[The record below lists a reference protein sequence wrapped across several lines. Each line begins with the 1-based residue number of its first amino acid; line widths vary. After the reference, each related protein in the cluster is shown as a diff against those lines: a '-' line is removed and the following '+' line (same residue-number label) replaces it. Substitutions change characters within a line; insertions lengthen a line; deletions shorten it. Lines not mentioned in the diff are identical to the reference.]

1 MLFNVYYW
9 HSSQNISQPHIFTS
23 FSYLW
28 LLVLFTRFTMHR
40 QRFIH
45 LQIKL
50 IMPTIEQLILLTSI
64 LILLGIFSSK
74 LSARLGLPML
84 VMFLFIGML
93 AGEDGIGK
101 ITFDNVNVSYAVG
114 SLALALILFD
124 GGLQT
129 SVKSIRLVWKPAFTL
144 ATLGVLVTA
153 GITGVAAAY
162 ILGIPLL
169 EGLLLGAIVGST
181 DAAAVFSLL
190 RNAGIYLN
198 ERLQSTLEIESA
210 TNDPM
215 AIFLTVGLLQLL
227 MNPQASGSELVLLF
241 FSQMG
246 IGTVVGL
253 SVGWISVKIINKI
266 KLLATGLYPV
276 LVAACGLLSFGLASN
291 LDGSGF
297 LSIFVTGVVIGNH
310 RFVFQRNT
318 FLFHDG
324 LAWLSQII
332 MFVMLGLL
340 VNPSSLIEVW
350 LEGLIIALVLTF
362 IARPLAVIP
371 VLKLFGFPKPE
382 IALISWVGLRGS
394 VPIILAIFPFIYGL
408 PGANL
413 IFDVVF
419 FVVLISATLQ
429 GSTLPYVA
437 RKLNLM
443 QQPPLIPAA
452 TLDITAVDQIDAD
465 LVEYTL
471 GDDCSAVGRRLSQLA
486 LPDQTVIAMITR
498 GKSVLPPRGSTLFY
512 ADDHLFV
519 VLKPENRI
527 FLERLFSEKNAP
539 ELEPIELPDSGL
551 SLKGTTRLNE
561 IYSSY
566 GIQIDNGDDR
576 TLNQFIYA
584 TENEPSQNFV
594 IKLADLQLRIG
605 EMIGTRIVT
614 VILEPTKELES

>member
-1 MLFNVYYW
+1 
-9 HSSQNISQPHIFTS
+9 
-23 FSYLW
+23 
-28 LLVLFTRFTMHR
+28 
-40 QRFIH
+40 
-45 LQIKL
+45 
-50 IMPTIEQLILLTSI
+50 MPTIEQLILLSSI

-93 AGEDGIGK
+93 AGEDGLGK

-129 SVKSIRLVWKPAFTL
+129 SVKSIKLVWKPAFTL
-144 ATLGVLVTA
+144 ATVGVLITA
-153 GITGVAAAY
+153 GITGLAAAY

-198 ERLQSTLEIESA
+198 ERLQATLEIESA

-227 MNPQASGSELVLLF
+227 MNPQASGSELALLF
-241 FSQMG
+241 VSQMG
-246 IGTVVGL
+246 IGAAVGIG
-253 SVGWISVKIINKI
+253 VGWISIKIINKI
-266 KLLATGLYPV
+266 KLLAAGLYPV
-276 LVAACGLLSFGLASN
+276 LVAACGLFSFGVASN
-291 LDGSGF
+291 LGGSGF

-310 RFVFQRNT
+310 SFVFQRNT

-350 LEGLIIALVLTF
+350 QEGLLIALVLTF
-362 IARPLAVIP
+362 VARPLAVIP
-371 VLKLFGFPKPE
+371 VLKLFRFTRNE

-394 VPIILAIFPFIYGL
+394 VPIILAIFPFIFGL

-429 GSTLPYVA
+429 GSTLPYFA

-443 QQPPLIPAA
+443 QPPPLIPAA

-471 GDDCSAVGRRLSQLA
+471 GEDCSAVGRRLSELA

-498 GKSVLPPRGSTLFY
+498 EKSVLPPRGSTILM
-512 ADDHLFV
+512 ANDHLFV
-519 VLKPENRI
+519 VLKPQNRL
-527 FLERLFSEKNAP
+527 FLERLFSEQTSS
-539 ELEPIELPDSGL
+539 EPTIMELPESGL

-561 IYSSY
+561 IYESY
-566 GIQIDNGDDR
+566 GILIEVDSDK
-576 TLNQFIYA
+576 TLNQFIHVN
-584 TENEPSQNFV
+584 TENEPTQGDV
-594 IKLADLQLRIG
+594 VKLDDIQIKID
-605 EMIGTRIVT
+605 EMIGPRIVT
-614 VILEPTKELES
+614 VILEPVKIQQE

>member
-1 MLFNVYYW
+1 
-9 HSSQNISQPHIFTS
+9 
-23 FSYLW
+23 
-28 LLVLFTRFTMHR
+28 
-40 QRFIH
+40 
-45 LQIKL
+45 
-50 IMPTIEQLILLTSI
+50 
-64 LILLGIFSSK
+64 
-74 LSARLGLPML
+74 ML

-93 AGEDGIGK
+93 AGEDGLGK

-129 SVKSIRLVWKPAFTL
+129 SVKSIKLVWKPAFTL
-144 ATLGVLVTA
+144 ATVGVLITA
-153 GITGVAAAY
+153 GITGLAAAY

-198 ERLQSTLEIESA
+198 ERLQATLEIESA

-227 MNPQASGSELVLLF
+227 MNPQASGGELALLF
-241 FSQMG
+241 VSQMG
-246 IGTVVGL
+246 IGAAVGIG
-253 SVGWISVKIINKI
+253 VGWISIKIINKI
-266 KLLATGLYPV
+266 KLLAAGLYPV
-276 LVAACGLLSFGLASN
+276 LVAACGLFSFGVASN

-310 RFVFQRNT
+310 SFVFQRNT

-350 LEGLIIALVLTF
+350 QEGLLIALVLTF
-362 IARPLAVIP
+362 VARPLAVVP
-371 VLKLFGFPKPE
+371 VLKLFRFTRNE

-394 VPIILAIFPFIYGL
+394 VPIILAIFPFIFGL

-429 GSTLPYVA
+429 GSTLPYFA

-443 QQPPLIPAA
+443 QPPPLLPAA

-471 GDDCSAVGRRLSQLA
+471 GEDCSAVGRRLSQLA

-498 GKSVLPPRGSTLFY
+498 EKSVLPPRGSTILM
-512 ADDHLFV
+512 ANDHLFV
-519 VLKPENRI
+519 VLKPQNRL
-527 FLERLFSEKNAP
+527 FLERLFSEQTSSEPTIMDLP
-539 ELEPIELPDSGL
+539 ESGL

-561 IYSSY
+561 IYESY
-566 GIQIDNGDDR
+566 GILLEVDSDK
-576 TLNQFIYA
+576 TLNQFIHVN
-584 TENEPSQNFV
+584 TENEPTQGDVVKIDNIQ
-594 IKLADLQLRIG
+594 IKID
-605 EMIGTRIVT
+605 EMIGPRIVT
-614 VILEPTKELES
+614 VILEPVKIQQE

>member
-1 MLFNVYYW
+1 
-9 HSSQNISQPHIFTS
+9 
-23 FSYLW
+23 
-28 LLVLFTRFTMHR
+28 
-40 QRFIH
+40 
-45 LQIKL
+45 
-50 IMPTIEQLILLTSI
+50 MPTIEQLILLTSI

-93 AGEDGIGK
+93 AGEDGIGQ
-101 ITFDNVNVSYAVG
+101 IAFNNVNVSYAVG

-144 ATLGVLVTA
+144 ATFGVLITA
-153 GITGVAAAY
+153 GITGLAAAY

-169 EGLLLGAIVGST
+169 EGLLLGAMVGST

-227 MNPQASGSELVLLF
+227 MNQSASGSELLLLF
-241 FSQMG
+241 VSQMG
-246 IGTVVGL
+246 IGTLVGL
-253 SVGWISVKIINKI
+253 SVGWISIKIINKI

-291 LDGSGF
+291 LQGSGF
-297 LSIFVTGVVIGNH
+297 LSIFVTGVVIGNA

-340 VNPSSLIEVW
+340 VNPSSLLEVW
-350 LEGLIIALVLTF
+350 FEGLVIALVLTF
-362 IARPLAVIP
+362 IARPIAVVP
-371 VLKLFGFPKPE
+371 VLKFFKFSREE
-382 IALISWVGLRGS
+382 ITLVSWVGLRGS

-443 QQPPLIPAA
+443 QPPPLLPAA

-471 GDDCSAVGRRLSQLA
+471 GEDCSAVGRRLSQLA

-498 GKSVLPPRGSTLFY
+498 GKSVLPPRGSTRLI

-519 VLKPENRI
+519 VLKPENRL
-527 FLERLFSEKNAP
+527 FLERLFSEQVSP
-539 ELEPIELPDSGL
+539 DLTPIELPTSGL
-551 SLKGTTRLNE
+551 SLKGTTRLDE
-561 IYSSY
+561 IYESY
-566 GIQIDNGDDR
+566 GILIDNENNQ
-576 TLNQFIYA
+576 TLDQFIYSISA
-584 TENEPSQNFV
+584 NEPVQDTV
-594 IKLADLQLRIG
+594 ISLATLQIRIS
-605 EMIGTRIVT
+605 EMIGSRIVT
-614 VILEPTKELES
+614 AVLEPLPQEDN

>member
-1 MLFNVYYW
+1 
-9 HSSQNISQPHIFTS
+9 
-23 FSYLW
+23 
-28 LLVLFTRFTMHR
+28 
-40 QRFIH
+40 
-45 LQIKL
+45 
-50 IMPTIEQLILLTSI
+50 MPTIEQLILLTSI

-93 AGEDGIGK
+93 AGEDGIGQ
-101 ITFDNVNVSYAVG
+101 IAFNNVNVSYAVG

-144 ATLGVLVTA
+144 ATFGVLITA
-153 GITGVAAAY
+153 GITGLAAAY

-227 MNPQASGSELVLLF
+227 MNQSASGSELLLLF
-241 FSQMG
+241 VSQMG
-246 IGTVVGL
+246 IGTLVGL
-253 SVGWISVKIINKI
+253 SVGWISIKIINKI

-291 LDGSGF
+291 LQGSGF
-297 LSIFVTGVVIGNH
+297 LSIFVTGVVIGNA

-340 VNPSSLIEVW
+340 VNPSSLLEVW
-350 LEGLIIALVLTF
+350 FEGLVIALVLTF
-362 IARPLAVIP
+362 IARPIAVVP
-371 VLKLFGFPKPE
+371 VLKFFKFSREE
-382 IALISWVGLRGS
+382 ITLVSWVGLRGS

-443 QQPPLIPAA
+443 QPPPLLPAA

-471 GDDCSAVGRRLSQLA
+471 GEDCSAVGRRLSQLA

-498 GKSVLPPRGSTLFY
+498 GKSVLPPRGSTRLI

-519 VLKPENRI
+519 VLKPENRL
-527 FLERLFSEKNAP
+527 FLERLFSEQVSP
-539 ELEPIELPDSGL
+539 DLTPIELPTSGL
-551 SLKGTTRLNE
+551 SLKGTTRLDE
-561 IYSSY
+561 IYESY
-566 GIQIDNGDDR
+566 GILIDNENNQ
-576 TLNQFIYA
+576 TLDQFIYSISA
-584 TENEPSQNFV
+584 NEPVQDTV
-594 IKLADLQLRIG
+594 ISLATLQIRIS
-605 EMIGTRIVT
+605 EMIGSRIVT
-614 VILEPTKELES
+614 AVLEPLPQEDN

>member
-1 MLFNVYYW
+1 
-9 HSSQNISQPHIFTS
+9 
-23 FSYLW
+23 
-28 LLVLFTRFTMHR
+28 
-40 QRFIH
+40 
-45 LQIKL
+45 
-50 IMPTIEQLILLTSI
+50 MPTIEQLILLTSI

-93 AGEDGIGK
+93 AGEDGIGQ
-101 ITFDNVNVSYAVG
+101 IAFNNVNVSYAVG

-144 ATLGVLVTA
+144 ATFGVLITA
-153 GITGVAAAY
+153 GITGLAAAY

-227 MNPQASGSELVLLF
+227 MNQSASGSELLLLF
-241 FSQMG
+241 VSQMG
-246 IGTVVGL
+246 IGTLVGL
-253 SVGWISVKIINKI
+253 SVGWISIKIINKI

-291 LDGSGF
+291 LQGSGF
-297 LSIFVTGVVIGNH
+297 LSIFVTGVVIGNA

-340 VNPSSLIEVW
+340 VNPSSLLEVW
-350 LEGLIIALVLTF
+350 FEGLVIALVLTF
-362 IARPLAVIP
+362 IARPIAVVP
-371 VLKLFGFPKPE
+371 VLKFFKFSREE
-382 IALISWVGLRGS
+382 ITLVSWVGLRGS

-437 RKLNLM
+437 RKINLM
-443 QQPPLIPAA
+443 QPPPLLPAA

-471 GDDCSAVGRRLSQLA
+471 GEDCSAVGRRLSQLA

-498 GKSVLPPRGSTLFY
+498 GKSVLPPRGSTRLI

-519 VLKPENRI
+519 VLKPENRL
-527 FLERLFSEKNAP
+527 FLERLFSEQVSP
-539 ELEPIELPDSGL
+539 DLTPIELPTSGL
-551 SLKGTTRLNE
+551 SLKGTTRLDE
-561 IYSSY
+561 IYESY
-566 GIQIDNGDDR
+566 GILIDNENNQ
-576 TLNQFIYA
+576 TLDQFIYSISA
-584 TENEPSQNFV
+584 NEPIQDTV
-594 IKLADLQLRIG
+594 ISLATLQIRIS
-605 EMIGTRIVT
+605 EMIGSRIVT
-614 VILEPTKELES
+614 AVLEPLPQEDN

>member
-1 MLFNVYYW
+1 
-9 HSSQNISQPHIFTS
+9 
-23 FSYLW
+23 
-28 LLVLFTRFTMHR
+28 
-40 QRFIH
+40 
-45 LQIKL
+45 
-50 IMPTIEQLILLTSI
+50 MPNIEQLILLSSI

-93 AGEDGIGK
+93 AGEDGLGR
-101 ITFDNVNVSYAVG
+101 ITFDNVNASYAVG

-129 SVKSIRLVWKPAFTL
+129 SVKSIKLVWKPAFTL
-144 ATLGVLVTA
+144 ATFGVLITA
-153 GITGVAAAY
+153 GITGLAAAY

-198 ERLQSTLEIESA
+198 ERLQATLEIESA

-227 MNPQASGSELVLLF
+227 MNQQSSGSELILLF
-241 FSQMG
+241 ISQMG
-246 IGTVVGL
+246 IGAIVGI
-253 SVGWISVKIINKI
+253 SVGWISIKIINKI
-266 KLLATGLYPV
+266 KLLAAGLYPV
-276 LVAACGLLSFGLASN
+276 LVAACGLFSFGVASN

-310 RFVFQRNT
+310 SFVFQRNT

-340 VNPSSLIEVW
+340 VNPSSLLEVW
-350 LEGLIIALVLTF
+350 QEGLLIALVLTF
-362 IARPLAVIP
+362 IARPLAVVP
-371 VLKLFGFPKPE
+371 VLKLFRFTRNE
-382 IALISWVGLRGS
+382 ITLISWVGLRGS

-429 GSTLPYVA
+429 GSTLPYFA

-443 QQPPLIPAA
+443 QPPPLLPAA

-471 GDDCSAVGRRLSQLA
+471 GEDCSAVGRRLSQLA

-498 GKSVLPPRGSTLFY
+498 EKSVLPPRGSTILM
-512 ADDHLFV
+512 ANDHLFV
-519 VLKPENRI
+519 VLKPQNRL
-527 FLERLFSEKNAP
+527 FLERLFSEQTST
-539 ELEPIELPDSGL
+539 ELTVMELPASGL

-561 IYSSY
+561 IYESY
-566 GIQIDNGDDR
+566 GIQIEVDSDK
-576 TLNQFIYA
+576 TLNQFIHVN
-584 TENEPSQNFV
+584 TENEPIQGDI
-594 IKLADLQLRIG
+594 IKLDNMQLKID
-605 EMIGTRIVT
+605 EMIGPRIVT
-614 VILEPTKELES
+614 VILEPIQAEQD

>member
-1 MLFNVYYW
+1 
-9 HSSQNISQPHIFTS
+9 
-23 FSYLW
+23 
-28 LLVLFTRFTMHR
+28 
-40 QRFIH
+40 
-45 LQIKL
+45 
-50 IMPTIEQLILLTSI
+50 MPTIEQLILLSSI

-93 AGEDGIGK
+93 AGEDGLGR

-129 SVKSIRLVWKPAFTL
+129 SVKSIKLVWKPAFTL
-144 ATLGVLVTA
+144 ATFGVLITA
-153 GITGVAAAY
+153 GITGLAAAY

-198 ERLQSTLEIESA
+198 ERLQATLEIESA

-227 MNPQASGSELVLLF
+227 MNQQSSGSELILLF
-241 FSQMG
+241 ISQMG
-246 IGTVVGL
+246 IGAIVGI
-253 SVGWISVKIINKI
+253 SVGWISIKIINKI
-266 KLLATGLYPV
+266 KLLAAGLYPV
-276 LVAACGLLSFGLASN
+276 LVAACGLFSFGVASN

-310 RFVFQRNT
+310 SFVFQRNT

-340 VNPSSLIEVW
+340 VNPSSLLEVW
-350 LEGLIIALVLTF
+350 QEGLLIALVLTF
-362 IARPLAVIP
+362 ISRPLAVVP
-371 VLKLFGFPKPE
+371 VLKLFRFTRNE
-382 IALISWVGLRGS
+382 ITLISWVGLRGS

-429 GSTLPYVA
+429 GSTLPYFA

-443 QQPPLIPAA
+443 QPPPLLPAA

-471 GDDCSAVGRRLSQLA
+471 GEDCSAVGRRLSQLA

-498 GKSVLPPRGSTLFY
+498 EKSVLPPRGSTILM
-512 ADDHLFV
+512 ANDHLFV
-519 VLKPENRI
+519 VLKPQNRL
-527 FLERLFSEKNAP
+527 FLERLFSEQTST
-539 ELEPIELPDSGL
+539 ELTVMELPASGL

-561 IYSSY
+561 IYESY
-566 GIQIDNGDDR
+566 GIQIEVDSDK
-576 TLNQFIYA
+576 TLNQFIHVN
-584 TENEPSQNFV
+584 TENEPIQGDI
-594 IKLADLQLRIG
+594 IKLDNMQLKID
-605 EMIGTRIVT
+605 EMIGPRIVT
-614 VILEPTKELES
+614 VILEPIQAEQD

>member
-1 MLFNVYYW
+1 
-9 HSSQNISQPHIFTS
+9 
-23 FSYLW
+23 
-28 LLVLFTRFTMHR
+28 
-40 QRFIH
+40 
-45 LQIKL
+45 
-50 IMPTIEQLILLTSI
+50 
-64 LILLGIFSSK
+64 
-74 LSARLGLPML
+74 ML

-93 AGEDGIGK
+93 AGEDGLGR

-129 SVKSIRLVWKPAFTL
+129 SVKSIKLVWKPAFTL
-144 ATLGVLVTA
+144 ATFGVLITA
-153 GITGVAAAY
+153 GITGLAAAY

-198 ERLQSTLEIESA
+198 ERLQATLEIESA

-227 MNPQASGSELVLLF
+227 MNQQSSGSELILLF
-241 FSQMG
+241 ISQMG
-246 IGTVVGL
+246 IGAIVGI
-253 SVGWISVKIINKI
+253 SVGWISIKIINKI
-266 KLLATGLYPV
+266 KLLAAGLYPV
-276 LVAACGLLSFGLASN
+276 LVAACGLFSFGVASN

-310 RFVFQRNT
+310 SFVFQRNT

-340 VNPSSLIEVW
+340 VNPSSLLEVW
-350 LEGLIIALVLTF
+350 QEGLLIALVLTF
-362 IARPLAVIP
+362 IARPLAVVP
-371 VLKLFGFPKPE
+371 VLKLFRFTRNE
-382 IALISWVGLRGS
+382 ITLISWVGLRGS

-429 GSTLPYVA
+429 GSTLPYFA

-443 QQPPLIPAA
+443 QPPPLLPAA

-471 GDDCSAVGRRLSQLA
+471 GEDCSAVGRRLSQLA

-498 GKSVLPPRGSTLFY
+498 EKSVLPPRGSTILM
-512 ADDHLFV
+512 ANDHLFV
-519 VLKPENRI
+519 VLKPQNRL
-527 FLERLFSEKNAP
+527 FLERLFSEQTST
-539 ELEPIELPDSGL
+539 ELTVMELPASGL

-561 IYSSY
+561 IYESY
-566 GIQIDNGDDR
+566 GIQIEVDSDK
-576 TLNQFIYA
+576 TLNQFIHVN
-584 TENEPSQNFV
+584 TENEPIQGDI
-594 IKLADLQLRIG
+594 IKLDNMQLKID
-605 EMIGTRIVT
+605 EMIGPRIVT
-614 VILEPTKELES
+614 VILEPIQAEQD